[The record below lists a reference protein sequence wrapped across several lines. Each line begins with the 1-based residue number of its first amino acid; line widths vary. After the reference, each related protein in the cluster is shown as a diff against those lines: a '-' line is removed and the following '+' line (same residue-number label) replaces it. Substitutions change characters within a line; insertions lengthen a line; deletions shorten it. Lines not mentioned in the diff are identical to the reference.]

1 MLIHNEF
8 KPYMAQ
14 KEETK
19 RQVVEGNKRL
29 SWLMLAI
36 GGAFCV
42 LVGHSFRVQAQH
54 HSELSKFSENRVV
67 RSIKSPALRGTI
79 TDRNGAILAVSRYLK
94 VATFNPRA
102 IYAPKRQGDEI
113 NWNAISK
120 EQFAKLAEILKLP
133 ESEVRQK
140 LQDRS
145 SQYVQ
150 FKTELSLEE
159 ADALKA
165 LNIPSLRFEERTER
179 AYPTGNLFS
188 HIVGFAN
195 DKGEGLEGLERA
207 ANQRLT
213 GEDGRQV
220 VLRDRHNN
228 IVELIDSPD
237 NAAAKS
243 GETLVLSVDQDL
255 QRLAHDQLAATLKN
269 FNAKAGGAVVLDAQ
283 TGEILAMASLPDY
296 DANYYQ
302 AYPATS
308 LRNFAVS
315 ETMELGSVMKPFIIA
330 KALDD
335 GKIGRN
341 SSFNTR
347 PYVIGNKTIRDT
359 HDYPTLTTQGILQK
373 SSNVGTSH
381 IAALYDNQSLYQH
394 FSDVGFGHKTGSGV
408 SGEQSSA
415 IKPAA
420 KWSKLDRAVMSY
432 GYAITANLLQMA
444 QGYTIFTAGGKLMP
458 ATIYKQNQ
466 PPKGTQVIKPETAK
480 QMREMMVSITRK
492 GGTGQDGA
500 VPGYDVAAKTG
511 TARKASSGGY
521 SDKYRASFV
530 GFAPAQNPRLIVAVS
545 IDEPRGKGYYGGT
558 VAGPAFREIM
568 AGGLKKLG
576 VKPTYVNVE
585 PSESVA
591 KKR

>member
-8 KPYMAQ
+8 KPYMAK

-54 HSELSKFSENRVV
+54 HSELSKFSEDRVV

-94 VATFNPRA
+94 VATFNPKA

-113 NWNAISK
+113 NWNAISN
-120 EQFAKLAEILKLP
+120 EQFAQLAAILKLP

-195 DKGEGLEGLERA
+195 DKGEGLGGLERA

-228 IVELIDSPD
+228 TEELIDSPD

-255 QRLAHDQLAATLKN
+255 QQLAHDQLAATLKN

-283 TGEILAMASLPDY
+283 TGEILAMTSLPDY
-296 DANYYQ
+296 DAN
-302 AYPATS
+302 
-308 LRNFAVS
+308 
-315 ETMELGSVMKPFIIA
+315 
-330 KALDD
+330 
-335 GKIGRN
+335 
-341 SSFNTR
+341 
-347 PYVIGNKTIRDT
+347 
-359 HDYPTLTTQGILQK
+359 
-373 SSNVGTSH
+373 
-381 IAALYDNQSLYQH
+381 
-394 FSDVGFGHKTGSGV
+394 
-408 SGEQSSA
+408 
-415 IKPAA
+415 
-420 KWSKLDRAVMSY
+420 
-432 GYAITANLLQMA
+432 
-444 QGYTIFTAGGKLMP
+444 
-458 ATIYKQNQ
+458 
-466 PPKGTQVIKPETAK
+466 
-480 QMREMMVSITRK
+480 
-492 GGTGQDGA
+492 
-500 VPGYDVAAKTG
+500 
-511 TARKASSGGY
+511 
-521 SDKYRASFV
+521 
-530 GFAPAQNPRLIVAVS
+530 
-545 IDEPRGKGYYGGT
+545 
-558 VAGPAFREIM
+558 
-568 AGGLKKLG
+568 
-576 VKPTYVNVE
+576 
-585 PSESVA
+585 
-591 KKR
+591 